1 MVKKIKL
8 DIDFS
13 HDNAIISV
21 SCHKK
26 DYWLAYQLKQ
36 QLRLN
41 FKRINDL
48 AFFHAKLDIS
58 LNYPLFYCENKDL
71 QVAVYLVSNFNP
83 EGKLFSDHG
92 NSDFFLLIHGF
103 INREV
108 IENMVKEIKKIP
120 GVILA
125 YETGLN
131 KIKELDNFLSDLE
144 IHMVEYL
151 KT

>member
-1 MVKKIKL
+1 MAKKIKI
-8 DIDFS
+8 DIDFTR
-13 HDNAIISV
+13 DNAIISV

-26 DYWLAYQLKQ
+26 DYWLAYQLQKQ
-36 QLRLN
+36 LNLN

-48 AFFHAKLDIS
+48 TFFHAKLDMS
-58 LNYPLFYCENKDL
+58 LDYPLFFCENKDL

-83 EGKLFSDHG
+83 DGKLFSDHG
-92 NSDFFLLIHGF
+92 NSDYFLLIHGF
-103 INREV
+103 YNREI
-108 IENMVKEIKKIP
+108 IEHMVKEIKKIP
-120 GVILA
+120 GVLLA
-125 YETGLN
+125 YETKLN